1 MLPII
6 SIKVINDYILNLI
19 MLIESGI
26 ALKAMLVLI
35 YARILHHS
43 FVPTIYENFKPVFL
57 LT

>member
-1 MLPII
+1 
-6 SIKVINDYILNLI
+6 

-26 ALKAMLVLI
+26 PLKAMLVLI
-35 YARILHHS
+35 DARILHHS